1 MDKEFALDMDIKKI
15 AKSFDDDLVAFKLK
29 EFKLEKKLINYVT
42 KDIVDSYNKLFA
54 QRKECVE
61 KFIEYYKIFLSD
73 KEDIDILQ
81 IYKDITYKQDKEIEY
96 WNLEIKQIKNIK
108 SESDKFTDADY
119 EKELRS
125 ELEKNTPFVYDD
137 DFSKHCMCFIPD
149 ITCLYCLFLLSL
161 LN

>member
-61 KFIEYYKIFLSD
+61 KFMEYYKIFLSD

-96 WNLEIKQIKNIK
+96 WNLEIKQIKDIK
-108 SESDKFTDADY
+108 NKSDKFTDADY

-137 DFSKHCMCFIPD
+137 KK
-149 ITCLYCLFLLSL
+149 
-161 LN
+161 

>member
-137 DFSKHCMCFIPD
+137 EK
-149 ITCLYCLFLLSL
+149 
-161 LN
+161 